1 MDLNQV
7 AQQLEAS
14 GDFKVLRRFE
24 PVPCY
29 LTVTPEIESKLRTIM
44 VLDTETTGL
53 DTKKDRLIE
62 LAYVQARFL
71 PETGQIYDIIST
83 YNGLQDPGMPI
94 PEQSKRIHGIQD
106 EDVAGKSLDR
116 ERVIADLAKTDL
128 AIAHN
133 ASFDRRIME
142 AVFPEAASLWWA
154 CSNQEGPWQEMLT
167 GSTKLEYLAY
177 KLGGMFYDAHRAL
190 VDAQALLHILTLP
203 AHDGRPIL
211 ASIIERSRQ
220 PSYRIWAVNAPFDSK
235 DYLKL
240 ERGYRWS
247 DGTDPDSPI
256 KAWNKDR
263 LVGDAALEEEINAL
277 RANVYKVRGSVTVD
291 NITGR
296 ERFTN
301 RVRSRDQLVLDR
313 PSGPTLRI

>member
-1 MDLNQV
+1 MNLSQMV
-7 AQQLEAS
+7 QQLEAS
-14 GDFKVLRRFE
+14 GDFKVLRRFD

-29 LTVTPEIESKLRTIM
+29 GTVTPEIESKLRTIM
-44 VLDTETTGL
+44 VVDTETTGL
-53 DTKKDRLIE
+53 DTKKDKLIE

-94 PEQSKRIHGIQD
+94 PEQSKRVHGIQD

-116 ERVIADLAKTDL
+116 ERVIADLARTDL

-133 ASFDRRIME
+133 APFDRKIME
-142 AVFPEAASLWWA
+142 VMFPEAASLWWA
-154 CSNQEGPWQEMLT
+154 CSNQDGPWQEMLT
-167 GSTKLEYLAY
+167 GSTKLEYLVY
-177 KLGGMFYDAHRAL
+177 KLGDMFYDAHRAL
-190 VDAQALLHILTLP
+190 VDAQALLHLLTLP

-220 PSYRIWAVNAPFDSK
+220 PSYRIWAVNSPFDSK

-277 RANVYKVRGSVTVD
+277 RANVYKGRGSVTVD
-291 NITGR
+291 SITGR

-301 RVRSRDQLVLDR
+301 RVHSRDQLVLDR
-313 PSGPTLRI
+313 PSAPTPRI

>member
-1 MDLNQV
+1 MYLNQV